1 MTRHEQMLEQLRNE
15 IATLTQ
21 AVARLTPLEG
31 NLQPTVP
38 APQEPLSAAAAAAA
52 STSPAPSP
60 PSDGPLPTLEPFA
73 GDSDKCAGFLAQ
85 SSLVF
90 REQQHF
96 HNNDGAKIT
105 FFVELLRDRLLKWAQ
120 VVLSSDPGISY
131 ADFLSK
137 FKTVFNKGSGTEA
150 AALCLCNFKQG
161 KRNMSDYSIDFWI
174 LAEETG
180 WGQEDVHYLTMFV
193 KK

>member
-1 MTRHEQMLEQLRNE
+1 MHVNVAELHSTFNDRLLHPRCMKERFRRSFLP
-15 IATLTQ
+15 A
-21 AVARLTPLEG
+21 AVRLY
-31 NLQPTVP
+31 NQNY
-38 APQEPLSAAAAAAA
+38 
-52 STSPAPSP
+52 
-60 PSDGPLPTLEPFA
+60 GPLPTLEPFA